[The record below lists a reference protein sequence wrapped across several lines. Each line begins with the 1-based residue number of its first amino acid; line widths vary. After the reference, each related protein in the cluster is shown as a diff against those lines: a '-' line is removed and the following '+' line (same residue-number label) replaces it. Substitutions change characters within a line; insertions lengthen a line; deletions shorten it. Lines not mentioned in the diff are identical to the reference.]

1 MPATSHH
8 ITHAG
13 GHPAPSSFVAA
24 RHREAEPTMQLPLTE
39 APLPQAGP
47 DGRALIAF
55 GNDFTEVERHD
66 LDGDSWIEVM
76 PGLIREPGPLFTQ
89 LLRDLDWS
97 QRQRWIYD
105 RKVDEPRLTADY
117 PRIETA
123 PGSAL
128 RLLARRLSDVYGIP
142 YDGVWVNLYRNERDS
157 TGWHGDWIT
166 CKRDICTVPVLTLG
180 HPRRFLIKP
189 RGGGRSTRFLPQSG
203 DLIVMRG
210 RCQADWRHAVPKQA
224 VPAGPRISVNFQ
236 STFQMTPATT
246 GDNS

>member
-1 MPATSHH
+1 MTVSTPSTTRLADGPVSGS
-8 ITHAG
+8 AG
-13 GHPAPSSFVAA
+13 SG
-24 RHREAEPTMQLPLTE
+24 RLGG
-39 APLPQAGP
+39 AGP
-47 DGRALIAF
+47 VTQRPLFDAHAPQPGPGSEAGVEF
-55 GNDFTEVERHD
+55 GNDFAVVERHD
-66 LDGDSWIEVM
+66 LDGDSWIEVV
-76 PGLIREPGPLFTQ
+76 PGLVRNPGPLFAE

-117 PRIETA
+117 PRVEDA

-128 RLLARRLSDVYGIP
+128 RVLARRLSDAYGIP
-142 YDGVWVNLYRNERDS
+142 YDGAWVNLYRSERDS

-180 HPRRFLIKP
+180 HPRRFLIRP
-189 RGGGRSTRFLPQSG
+189 LGGGRSTRFVPQSG

>member
-1 MPATSHH
+1 MAAQRPLRGIPPGDSGQARD
-8 ITHAG
+8 AG
-13 GHPAPSSFVAA
+13 VEF
-24 RHREAEPTMQLPLTE
+24 
-39 APLPQAGP
+39 
-47 DGRALIAF
+47 D
-55 GNDFTEVERHD
+55 NDFADVERHD
-66 LDGDSWIEVM
+66 LDEHSWIEVVPRLVRD
-76 PGLIREPGPLFTQ
+76 PGRLLEQ

-117 PRIETA
+117 ARIETA
-123 PGSAL
+123 PSRAL
-128 RLLARRLSDVYGIP
+128 RTLAQRLSRAYDIP

-189 RGGGRSTRFLPQSG
+189 RSGGKSTRFTPHSG

-210 RCQADWRHAVPKQA
+210 RCQADWRHAVPKQTTA
-224 VPAGPRISVNFQ
+224 ASARISVNFQ
-236 STFQMTPATT
+236 STSQMTPSTT
-246 GDNS
+246 GDKP